1 MLTNRTQV
9 CLGEDDKLY
18 AQGYF
23 GSHQFSTMTKVLD
36 NPVADVGLG
45 YDHIIVLLQNST
57 VLVAG
62 NASYLQILGVK
73 SGFQQLVV
81 GTDIVPKKVGIAQGV
96 AYIFSKSKKLY
107 FIGVCTSGL
116 CKGLLGF

>member
-23 GSHQFSTMTKVLD
+23 GSYQFSTMTKVLD

-62 NASYLQILGVK
+62 NASYIQILGDGT
-73 SGFQQLVV
+73 GFQ
-81 GTDIVPKKVGIAQGV
+81 
-96 AYIFSKSKKLY
+96 
-107 FIGVCTSGL
+107 
-116 CKGLLGF
+116 